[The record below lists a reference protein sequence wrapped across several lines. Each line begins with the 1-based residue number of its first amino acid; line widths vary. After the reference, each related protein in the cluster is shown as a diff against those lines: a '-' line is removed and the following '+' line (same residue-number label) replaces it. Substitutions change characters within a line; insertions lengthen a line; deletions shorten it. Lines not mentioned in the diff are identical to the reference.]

1 MSQDSQVTAAKVI
14 DQIRRLSEAEQ
25 AQVIHFV
32 QQLAQTRTSTTVE
45 IADPPAVQALK
56 KQIKRGQALRRA
68 HA

>member
-1 MSQDSQVTAAKVI
+1 MSQDSQVTVTKVI

-25 AQVIHFV
+25 VQVIHFV
-32 QQLAQTRTSTTVE
+32 QQLAQARASASIE

-56 KQIKRGQALRRA
+56 KQIKRGQAPRRA